1 MIEKILFELT
11 YGVKRVDLI
20 LLYGPPAAGKLTVAK
35 ALAELSGYK
44 VFHNQLSID
53 LSLELF
59 EFGTKEFEELSET
72 IRSKVF
78 EISARGKEGKL
89 IFTFCYAHPI
99 DLPYV
104 NKIIDQFEKCGCKVY
119 LYQILCSKDI
129 LLKRVSEP
137 SRNDHKKIQ
146 SADKLNE
153 IISKYDLFT
162 PVPEKGSVMIDTG
175 ANSPEESA
183 RIIFEDIK
191 RKTAD
196 NEHIQ

>member
-1 MIEKILFELT
+1 
-11 YGVKRVDLI
+11 VDLI

-35 ALAELSGYK
+35 ALSELSGYK

-53 LSLELF
+53 LALELF

-99 DLPYV
+99 DLPYLD
-104 NKIIDQFEKCGCKVY
+104 KIIGQFEKYGSKVY
-119 LYQILCSKDI
+119 FYQLLCDKDI

-137 SRNDHKKIQ
+137 SRSEHKKIQ
-146 SADKLNE
+146 SADKLNQ

-162 PVPEKGSVMIDTG
+162 PAPGKGSFLIDTG
-175 ANSPEESA
+175 INSPQESA
-183 RIIFEDIK
+183 RLIFEDIN
-191 RKTAD
+191 RKNSDAE
-196 NEHIQ
+196 NR